1 MKISFNVFPRQL
13 FGDHTHLFTEQSLA
27 KLNNLIGVETLAE
40 WRFGADIMDLYRSI
54 LVNLELNQSSKK
66 MIDYVNEG
74 LGAKIDELQAVID
87 QNHFCSDIHVVAKK
101 S

>member
-1 MKISFNVFPRQL
+1 
-13 FGDHTHLFTEQSLA
+13 
-27 KLNNLIGVETLAE
+27 
-40 WRFGADIMDLYRSI
+40 MDLYRSI